1 MQVTIDSAE
10 PLERVLPVV
19 AALYG
24 VELTV
29 TPREAVAGQA
39 RPASPAPKT
48 GRSRRGRNAKQDAP
62 AGTGR
67 RRARRAGGAKP
78 DPVVVRRWA
87 RANKFA
93 VKDFGRVPAAVTA
106 AYLEDGAPAS

>member
-10 PLERVLPVV
+10 PLEKVLPVV

-24 VELTV
+24 IELTV
-29 TPREAVAGQA
+29 TPREAVARRA
-39 RPASPAPKT
+39 RSASPAPT

-106 AYLEDGAPAS
+106 AYLEDGAPGS